1 MRGWSRWSDPVVART
16 KLEPKDGGAFGPG
29 YIWSQS
35 ATDVVLTLEVDMA
48 TTARQLSVY
57 LTPTLLRVAI
67 KSGKENETLLDGTL
81 CRRVRMWDD
90 GSFWELSKEDGK
102 KFLVITLEKEE
113 RSISTKFDYWKSVI
127 KGHQEVDTH
136 MIDHADSGKE
146 NAMPFSYQQSQIEEL
161 LGDGGLKSK
170 FN

>member
-1 MRGWSRWSDPVVART
+1 MLMTSEACRC
-16 KLEPKDGGAFGPG
+16 L
-29 YIWSQS
+29 
-35 ATDVVLTLEVDMA
+35 L
-48 TTARQLSVY
+48 QL
-57 LTPTLLRVAI
+57 
-67 KSGKENETLLDGTL
+67 
-81 CRRVRMWDD
+81 
-90 GSFWELSKEDGK
+90 
-102 KFLVITLEKEE
+102 LVITLEKEE
-113 RSISTKFDYWKSVI
+113 RSISTKFDYWKSAI